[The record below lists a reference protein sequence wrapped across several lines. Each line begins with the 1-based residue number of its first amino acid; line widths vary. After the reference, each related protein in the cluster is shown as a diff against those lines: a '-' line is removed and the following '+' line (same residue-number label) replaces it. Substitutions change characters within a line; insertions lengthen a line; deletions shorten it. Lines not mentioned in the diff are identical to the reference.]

1 MTLST
6 KAISE
11 TFRRF
16 RHDERGAALVEL
28 AISLPLLLL
37 VFAVII
43 EGGRLFWSYQMTAA
57 GVRDAARYLAR
68 VADADSCTSGSN
80 LAVFSD
86 KMTEIV
92 RKTATGNSILPSS
105 ITVKSVTPQL
115 QCVTGGFRIS
125 PVPIAQVTATIEVTF
140 PFSGVFGL
148 MDGLDD
154 LATITTTVTDQS
166 RVFGI

>member
-1 MTLST
+1 MRWYPRH
-6 KAISE
+6 ISDAA
-11 TFRRF
+11 RRF
-16 RHDERGAALVEL
+16 RKDDRGSALVEL

-43 EGGRLFWSYQMTAA
+43 EGSRLFWAYQMTAA

-68 VADADSCTSGSN
+68 IADSDSCVSGAS
-80 LAVFSD
+80 FSTHTD

-92 RKTATGNSILPSS
+92 RQTSTGNSLLPSS
-105 ITVKSVTPQL
+105 ITVTSVSPQL
-115 QCVTGGFRIS
+115 ICISGAFRQS

-140 PFSGVFGL
+140 PFGGVFGL
-148 MDGLDD
+148 MQGLDD

-166 RVFGI
+166 RVFGA